1 MSYPHS
7 SGVECIFF
15 LLWTKIRW
23 SVNALYTDIQ
33 PHRVLPMRKV
43 LAPILLAVTILSSP
57 LVWPNSADNAVI
69 LLYHHVSST
78 TPAST
83 SVTPAVFEQHLEHL
97 ADGYNVISLEQAV
110 TALKAGELLPDRA
123 VVITFDDGYR
133 NIYDN
138 AHPLLLKYAMPY
150 TVFINPQLIGKHSYQ
165 LNWQQVAEMEKG
177 GAQFANHTSHHA
189 HLLER
194 AAGASV
200 AEWLDGIEQDIL
212 QAKALLD
219 EKLTANLPY
228 VAYPYGEFNTDIQ
241 NLVARLGMVGFGQH
255 SGGIY
260 SGSDFTALPRFPA
273 AGIYGNLRTLKTKIN
288 SLAMPVT
295 SSSVSDPVAQQ
306 GPVGDFSFTFAGD
319 DVVAQQMGCF
329 YANEALPVSVDGDTV
344 TVTLDKTLPIGRSRV
359 NCTAPSRD
367 QPGRY
372 YWYSQPWFV
381 ADPNGNYPD

>member
-1 MSYPHS
+1 M
-7 SGVECIFF
+7 
-15 LLWTKIRW
+15 TKLHAA
-23 SVNALYTDIQ
+23 V
-33 PHRVLPMRKV
+33 
-43 LAPILLAVTILSSP
+43 LLAVIILTSTYAWS
-57 LVWPNSADNAVI
+57 NNADNAVI

-83 SVTPAVFEQHLEHL
+83 SVTPTVFEQHLQYL

-110 TALKAGELLPDRA
+110 TALKAGQLLPERA

-138 AHPLLLKYAMPY
+138 AHPILLKYAMPY
-150 TVFINPQLIGKHSYQ
+150 TVFVNPQLIGKQNYQ
-165 LNWQQVAEMEKG
+165 LNWQQVAEMEEG
-177 GAQFANHTSHHA
+177 GAQFANHTSHHR

-194 AAGASV
+194 PAGASI
-200 AEWLDGIEQDIL
+200 EQWLEDIEQDIV
-212 QAKALLD
+212 QANALLE
-219 EKLTANLPY
+219 EKLASKLPY

-241 NLVARLGMVGFGQH
+241 NLVGKLGMVGFGQH

-295 SSSVSDPVAQQ
+295 SSTVSDPVAHQ
-306 GPVGDFSFTFAGD
+306 GSARDFSFTFAGE
-319 DVVAQQMGCF
+319 DVIAQQMGCY
-329 YANEALPVSVDGDTV
+329 YANEALPVSVDGYTV

-359 NCTAPSRD
+359 NCTAPSRA

-381 ADPNGNYPD
+381 ADRNGKYPD

>member
-1 MSYPHS
+1 
-7 SGVECIFF
+7 
-15 LLWTKIRW
+15 
-23 SVNALYTDIQ
+23 
-33 PHRVLPMRKV
+33 MRKL
-43 LAPILLAVTILSSP
+43 LAYILLAATILTSP
-57 LVWPNSADNAVI
+57 LVWTNSADNAVI

-83 SVTPAVFEQHLEHL
+83 SVTPSVFEQHLQHL
-97 ADGYNVISLEQAV
+97 ADGYKVISLEQAV
-110 TALKAGELLPDRA
+110 SALKAGERLPERA

-138 AHPLLLKYAMPY
+138 AHPLLLKYSMPY
-150 TVFINPQLIGKHSYQ
+150 TIFINPQLIGKQSNQ
-165 LNWQQVAEMEKG
+165 LDWQQIAEMEEG
-177 GAQFANHTSHHA
+177 GAQFANHTSHHG

-194 AAGASV
+194 AAGTSV

-212 QAKALLD
+212 QANALLD

-241 NLVARLGMVGFGQH
+241 NLVAKLGMVGFGQH

-260 SGSDFTALPRFPA
+260 SGSDFRALPRFPA
-273 AGIYGNLRTLKTKIN
+273 AGIYGNLRTLKTKTN

-306 GPVGDFSFTFAGD
+306 APVGDFSFTLAGD
-319 DVVAQQMGCF
+319 DVIAQQMGCY
-329 YANEALPVSVDGDTV
+329 YADEALPVSVDGYTV

-359 NCTAPSRD
+359 NCTAPSRT
-367 QPGRY
+367 QPGRF

-381 ADPNGNYPD
+381 ADRNGNYPD

>member
-1 MSYPHS
+1 M
-7 SGVECIFF
+7 
-15 LLWTKIRW
+15 TKLR
-23 SVNALYTDIQ
+23 AF
-33 PHRVLPMRKV
+33 
-43 LAPILLAVTILSSP
+43 ILLAVTILTSP
-57 LVWPNSADNAVI
+57 HAWTNNADNAVI

-83 SVTPAVFEQHLEHL
+83 SITPVVFEQHLQHL

-110 TALKAGELLPDRA
+110 NALKAGKLLPERA

-150 TVFINPQLIGKHSYQ
+150 TVFVNPQLIGKHTYQ

-177 GAQFANHTSHHA
+177 GAQFANHTSHHR

-194 AAGASV
+194 AAGASD
-200 AEWLDGIEQDIL
+200 AGWLDGIEQDIV
-212 QAKALLD
+212 QANALLD
-219 EKLTANLPY
+219 DKLASNPPY

-241 NLVARLGMVGFGQH
+241 SLVTTLGMVGFGQH

-306 GPVGDFSFTFAGD
+306 GSIVDFSFTFAGE
-319 DVVAQQMGCF
+319 DVIAQQMGCY
-329 YANEALPVSVDGDTV
+329 YANEAMPVSVDGDTV

-359 NCTAPSRD
+359 NCTAPSRA

-381 ADPNGNYPD
+381 ADRNGKYPD